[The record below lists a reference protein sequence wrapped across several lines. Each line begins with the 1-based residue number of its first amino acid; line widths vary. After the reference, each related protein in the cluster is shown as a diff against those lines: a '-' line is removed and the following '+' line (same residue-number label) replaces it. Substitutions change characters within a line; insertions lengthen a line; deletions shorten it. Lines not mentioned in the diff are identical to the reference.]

1 MRPGLA
7 VDSSA
12 LLAILFE
19 EAKRARALDEIFDSE
34 RRLISSFSFLETS
47 LVATS
52 RKGLAGK
59 TLLDGL
65 LKDSGIEVVD
75 LDREQAEIA
84 RDAWYEYGKGRHPAG
99 LNIGDTC
106 SYALARATGLPLLFK
121 GDDFGRT
128 DLVGINLAA

>member
-1 MRPGLA
+1 M

-19 EAKRARALDEIFDSE
+19 EVERTRALDEIFDAE

-65 LKDSGIEVVD
+65 LRDSGLEVVD

-106 SYALARATGLPLLFK
+106 SYALARAAGLPLLFK

-128 DLVGINLAA
+128 DLEGINLAA